1 MCCLVVHVLW
11 CHSTNFLLIYLVQ
24 QSCISSCLCL
34 GVFGGVAEREMQALD
49 IPLSFWCTQPLLPS
63 IKTSQGQWSYS
74 RITEQL
80 KRFTNA
86 VGAAILKHKA
96 KHSPTH
102 IASHKNEISCF
113 SPLSHCLAKQ
123 TILGSNGTVAFPWGS
138 LGVFVGQKLTE
149 QTKCPWVLL
158 LLLCPGSSLHPQVV
172 PGSLDCPRQM
182 GSIWP
187 TISSCSWADPWWL
200 FPSVI

>member
-1 MCCLVVHVLW
+1 MFGSVWGCCREGNASSGH
-11 CHSTNFLLIYLVQ
+11 TFKLLMHPTFTSLYQ
-24 QSCISSCLCL
+24 NQSRAMELRQDHRA
-34 GVFGGVAEREMQALD
+34 V
-49 IPLSFWCTQPLLPS
+49 
-63 IKTSQGQWSYS
+63 
-74 RITEQL
+74 

-86 VGAAILKHKA
+86 VGAAIPKHKA

-102 IASHKNEISCF
+102 IASHKNDISCF

-158 LLLCPGSSLHPQVV
+158 LLLCPGSSLHV
-172 PGSLDCPRQM
+172 PSG
-182 GSIWP
+182 
-187 TISSCSWADPWWL
+187 CSWFSGLSQTKGINLANH
-200 FPSVI
+200 

>member
-1 MCCLVVHVLW
+1 MFGSVWGCCREGNASSGHTFKLLM
-11 CHSTNFLLIYLVQ
+11 HSTFNSLYQNQSRAMELQ
-24 QSCISSCLCL
+24 QDHRA
-34 GVFGGVAEREMQALD
+34 V
-49 IPLSFWCTQPLLPS
+49 
-63 IKTSQGQWSYS
+63 
-74 RITEQL
+74 
-80 KRFTNA
+80 KRFTNT

-96 KHSPTH
+96 KNSPTH

-158 LLLCPGSSLHPQVV
+158 LLLCPGSSLHV
-172 PGSLDCPRQM
+172 PPG
-182 GSIWP
+182 
-187 TISSCSWADPWWL
+187 CSWFSGLSQTNGINLANH
-200 FPSVI
+200 